1 MLIVE
6 TWINYFDNCLTVD
19 FLRNRAHIFA
29 SLGSPFPGSRCYV
42 RHAGKWYHPCRGH
55 SQHLCLSK
63 WWHSGILPYLN
74 WDHSSRW
81 KPFYWSKFQEHKALL
96 FWAQHCIVMDRTAVN
111 RSYDEYIS
119 DELKRDIFVEKDP
132 TKNCVKYPNAEYDS
146 YNQCDKNFNLRKLEE
161 SYVPKILP
169 I

>member
-1 MLIVE
+1 
-6 TWINYFDNCLTVD
+6 
-19 FLRNRAHIFA
+19 
-29 SLGSPFPGSRCYV
+29 
-42 RHAGKWYHPCRGH
+42 
-55 SQHLCLSK
+55 
-63 WWHSGILPYLN
+63 
-74 WDHSSRW
+74 
-81 KPFYWSKFQEHKALL
+81 
-96 FWAQHCIVMDRTAVN
+96 MDRTAVN

-169 I
+169 IWATQDMETVTTSHYVDWSYDSRPLYDGTTELIVRYTLILADKIKARVIVP

>member
-1 MLIVE
+1 
-6 TWINYFDNCLTVD
+6 
-19 FLRNRAHIFA
+19 
-29 SLGSPFPGSRCYV
+29 
-42 RHAGKWYHPCRGH
+42 
-55 SQHLCLSK
+55 
-63 WWHSGILPYLN
+63 
-74 WDHSSRW
+74 
-81 KPFYWSKFQEHKALL
+81 
-96 FWAQHCIVMDRTAVN
+96 MDRTAVN

-169 I
+169 IWATQDLETVTTSHYVDWSYDYRPLYDGTTELIVRYTLILADKIKARVIVP